1 MPRRS
6 RFPLLEYWRIRYSP
20 TRIISQK
27 GLRQGLLG
35 GNRGWLAAFLVFRG
49 AMVIKHAVSRQSEHV
64 TFDQLSPGERM
75 SIRLIPVSS
84 AKERKRLMRGR

>member
-20 TRIISQK
+20 TRIIYEK
-27 GLRQGLLG
+27 GVRRGLFG

-49 AMVIKHAVSRQSEHV
+49 VVAIKHAVSRQSEHLV
-64 TFDQLSPGERM
+64 VDQLLPGERM
-75 SIRLIPVSS
+75 SIRVIPVHN